1 LAKTNPKN
9 LMILVLSVS
18 LVIGALLI
26 GSYAGK
32 EIEASDQQ
40 PLSEVIEDT
49 NLQEATNPTQENYVF
64 MVYFAGIG
72 CSHCEKVT
80 PFILEQL
87 PREYPNLIII
97 EYEMYEQ
104 EQNAPLFDEYVSA
117 YHTTF
122 DFPLIIFNQD
132 QYLAGDVSI
141 EKNTRA
147 VIEELDSNK
156 YPLIDGTTQDFKD
169 LDPTSL
175 PGFPRIW
182 HQEKVLLQMG
192 PKGDGELLKRLL
204 VDDNLSD
211 ILKDVEYRVVEPIKI
226 AIPGANVEFDNG
238 ILIDHWVLQ
247 WNGEVVGMPPS
258 QGEILPP
265 EVEITPPEVS
275 RPSLTLPKVLSLAA
289 VDSVNP
295 CAFAVLLMMLV
306 SVMLYNPGNRRSI
319 LFAGLAFVTS
329 VFVMYFLYGLVFIK
343 LFQVIQALSIVR
355 FWFSKVLAGGAI
367 AFGILNIRDFVRYKP
382 GRLGTEMPLVMRPKV
397 KRILSKVTST
407 KGAFLTGIIVTVFLL
422 PCTIGP
428 YIIAAGILSVFDM
441 VQNVPILLLY
451 NLVFVA
457 PMIAIVGGVYLGL
470 SKVQDIYQWKERNIS
485 KLHLIAG
492 IVIVGLGV
500 ALLLGLV

>member
-1 LAKTNPKN
+1 
-9 LMILVLSVS
+9 MMLVLSVS
-18 LVIGALLI
+18 LVISALLV
-26 GSYAGK
+26 GGCVGK
-32 EIEASDQQ
+32 EIEASEQQ
-40 PLSEVIEDT
+40 PLSEV
-49 NLQEATNPTQENYVF
+49 QEATNPAQENYVCA
-64 MVYFAGIG
+64 VYFAGIG

-80 PFILEQL
+80 PLILEQL
-87 PREYPNLIII
+87 PREYPNLVII

-132 QYLAGDVSI
+132 QYVAGDVSI
-141 EKNTRA
+141 EKNTRTI
-147 VIEELDSNK
+147 IEELDSNK
-156 YPLIDGTTQDFKD
+156 CPLIDGTTQDFKD

-175 PGFPRIW
+175 PGYPRIW
-182 HQEKVLLQMG
+182 HQEKVLVKMG
-192 PKGDGELLKRLL
+192 PEGDGELLKRLL
-204 VDDNLSD
+204 VEDNLVD
-211 ILKDVEYRVVEPIKI
+211 ALKDVEYRVVEPTKV
-226 AIPGANVEFDNG
+226 AVPGANVEFDNAV
-238 ILIDHWVLQ
+238 LIDHWVLQ
-247 WNGEVVGMPPS
+247 WNGEGLGVLPPP
-258 QGEILPP
+258 EDILPP
-265 EVEITPPEVS
+265 DITPPQTDVN
-275 RPSLTLPKVLSLAA
+275 RPLLTLPKVLSLAA

-343 LFQVIQALSIVR
+343 FFQVIQALSIVR

-382 GRLGTEMPLVMRPKV
+382 GRIGTEMPLFMRSKV

-428 YIIAAGILSVFDM
+428 YVIAAGILSVFDM
-441 VQNVPILLLY
+441 LQNVPILLLY

-457 PMIAIVGGVYLGL
+457 PMLGIIGGIYLGL
-470 SKVQDIYQWKERNIS
+470 SKVQDVYQWKEKNIS

-492 IVIVGLGV
+492 IVIVSLGI

>member
-1 LAKTNPKN
+1 
-9 LMILVLSVS
+9 MMLVLSVS
-18 LVIGALLI
+18 LVISALLV
-26 GSYAGK
+26 GGCVGK

-49 NLQEATNPTQENYVF
+49 TLQEATNPTQENYIC

-80 PFILEQL
+80 PLILEQL
-87 PREYPNLIII
+87 PRDYPNLVII
-97 EYEMYEQ
+97 EYEIYEQ

-122 DFPLIIFNQD
+122 ELPLIIFNQD
-132 QYLAGDVSI
+132 QHVAGDASI
-141 EKNTRA
+141 EKNTRTI
-147 VIEELDSNK
+147 VEELDSNQC
-156 YPLIDGTTQDFKD
+156 PLIDGTSQDFKD

-175 PGFPRIW
+175 PGYPRIW
-182 HQEKVLLQMG
+182 HQEKVLLKMG
-192 PKGDGELLKRLL
+192 PEGDGELLKRLL
-204 VDDNLSD
+204 VDDNLAD
-211 ILKDVEYRVVEPIKI
+211 ALKDVEYRVVEPTKV
-226 AIPGANVEFDNG
+226 AIPGKNIEFDNG

-247 WNGEVVGMPPS
+247 WNGEVVGIPPP

-265 EVEITPPEVS
+265 EVEIPQPEVS
-275 RPSLTLPKVLSLAA
+275 KPSLTLPKVLSLAA

-319 LFAGLAFVTS
+319 LFAGLAFVAS

-367 AFGILNIRDFVRYKP
+367 AFGVLNIRDFIKYKP
-382 GRLGTEMPLVMRPKV
+382 GRLGTEMPLFMRPKV
-397 KRILSKVTST
+397 KRLLSKVTST

-441 VQNVPILLLY
+441 LQNVPILLLY

-457 PMIAIVGGVYLGL
+457 PMLAIVGGIYLGL
-470 SKVQDIYQWKERNIS
+470 SKVQDVYQWKERNIGR
-485 KLHLIAG
+485 LHLIAG